1 MDITDE
7 NEVDADSADVQLPLN
22 AQFTPRA
29 YQIELFKCARKKNS
43 ILVLGTGSG
52 KTFIAVLLIKEFADE
67 IRGSICNGSKRTV
80 FVVNTVP
87 LVHQQGLAIKTHT
100 GLEVGQYEGS
110 MGVDFWDDNKWAD
123 ELEEHEVIIIT
134 AQIFLELILH
144 ARLPLRRVNL
154 LIMDECHHA
163 VGSHPMREIM
173 RQYDALKRAGVDEC
187 PRILGLTASVINKK
201 CKKDDVSRNMH
212 ELELTMDCALVTSVD
227 HEEVLRFTTRPDE
240 KLVIYRGFVMT
251 PYQEMVAAQLDG
263 VQCEVEEQEDL
274 NDKVKKFIKKRIL
287 NIKHIMFSLGD
298 WCVARAIYYEK
309 ESLEES
315 AEAEEVPVVR
325 ELLGRLR
332 TRFEEIYVQCV
343 LREKLMGNPKDH
355 VSHQVLR
362 LIEIL
367 AAIKSDEVAGLI
379 FVERRN
385 TAKILYDFLLE
396 LAKANED
403 LNFIKP
409 LYVVGANTRPGI
421 DLKLAELELRK
432 QRETLKKFREGQA
445 NFIVSTSVLEEGVD
459 IRKCNAVI
467 RFDKPAN
474 YRAYVQSRGRARA
487 VPSKYILMVEMG
499 KHMLFINDL
508 DVYREIE
515 KTLLTLCHNR
525 DLPTA
530 EEIQRHFD
538 EDDLLPPYEP
548 YGPQGPK
555 VTANSAISLIN
566 HYIGKL
572 PQDRFTTLAPDVIYV
587 NRHGLSQAVILLP
600 TCSNLKEQ
608 IRGTF
613 EDNKDLAKKSAALE
627 LCKVLHQMGELDHK
641 LRPTVPSVEML
652 ADDLLDLKLESSKAG
667 EPNLGTKK
675 HRQIYKREVHSSF
688 RHTEGTPF
696 YLYFVEIRPTDEDSR
711 EITVDSAESEDTVG
725 ILCKEELV
733 HCPFKLYGPKI
744 GKVMVTLK
752 QLDLNY
758 NVSCEMMRKANHFHK
773 LALESILP
781 INTSLMEFDPKG
793 LDNGLF
799 IVPLKGSSINFGLMD
814 RMAQLSTVKE
824 EIPIR
829 SGQTYEFDRDLF
841 ENAVVFPLYGEMH
854 QMHYVTEIKDNL
866 NPRSE
871 FPESKMLYENYEG
884 YFSTKYGATIT
895 NRLQPLISVKHLPK
909 ELNYLKEVPVKK
921 KGNRDPPY
929 FIPELCGILPFRASL
944 WWQLSCVPSILY
956 RLNSFGVAHKL
967 SLDIG
972 VSSKLNLAAIT
983 AQSLDSNWTE
993 LIAQNTPSD
1002 VNLAVALSQKKV
1014 NYVYP
1019 FMLAHALTLMA
1030 ANDVYNLERLEVLG
1044 DAFLKYVAGEYVY
1057 LKFPDD
1063 HEGKLSPKRTL
1074 LICNKTLFQL
1084 AKKKG
1089 IPEKIQAIRLQPR
1102 VNGIL
1107 PGFGVKKLV
1116 GRKLREIGYP
1126 NDKWH
1131 KLPVPEKISDLEQV
1145 IKELEDEEENLNGDV
1160 SNNPPTRASCFNPWE
1175 EHEVSDKSI
1184 ADCTEALIGAYL
1196 LQCGADAA
1204 KDFLHWMGI
1213 GVHKGQKLLKDDLP
1227 IRTAIIQNESWSVK
1241 EITGFY
1247 KKACLDRLE
1256 NTIQYK
1262 FKDKSFIVQA
1272 VTHPSYTQNR
1282 ITNDYQRLEFIG
1294 DAVLDYLVTGLIY
1307 SRHTTYTPGQM
1318 TDLRSYYV
1326 NNETLARAAAKYEL
1340 QKHLLHMSPKLQA
1353 AIDKFLQLCQEEDL
1367 ERELITEDEEDDVE
1381 EIEVPKS
1388 LGDLIESII
1397 GAVYLD
1403 SNKNLEITWDVVSVL
1418 MGDVFQKKHKD
1429 IPKNR
1434 VRLLY
1439 ETSESVKFEKG
1450 ERDGLAVYT
1459 VKVNDRFEV
1468 IGLGKNLKIAKD
1480 NAAKKALRMLQEMGS
1495 QGNHTFPH

>member
-1 MDITDE
+1 MMDVTDE
-7 NEVDADSADVQLPLN
+7 NEVETENAEVQLPLST
-22 AQFTPRA
+22 QFTPRA
-29 YQIELFKCARKKNS
+29 YQIELFKYAREKNS

-52 KTFIAVLLIKEFADE
+52 KTFIAMLLIQEFAHE
-67 IRGSICNGSKRTV
+67 IRGSICKGSKRTV
-80 FVVNTVP
+80 FVVNTVT
-87 LVHQQGLAIKTHT
+87 LVGQQGSAIEKQT
-100 GLEVGQYEGS
+100 GLKVGQYEGS
-110 MGVDFWDDNKWAD
+110 KGVDNWSDKKWDG
-123 ELEEHEVIIIT
+123 ELEKHEVIVIT
-134 AQIFLELILH
+134 AQIFLDLILH

-173 RQYDALKRAGVDEC
+173 REYGDLKRTGVDEC

-201 CKKDDVSRNMH
+201 CKKEDVSQNMH
-212 ELELTMDCALVTSVD
+212 ELEQTMDCALVTSVD
-227 HEEVLRFTTRPDE
+227 PEEALRFTTRPDE
-240 KLVIYRGFVMT
+240 KLVIYNEVPLT
-251 PYQEMVAAQLDG
+251 PYREMVEAQLG
-263 VQCEVEEQEDL
+263 GLLCEVEEQEGL
-274 NDKVKKFIKKRIL
+274 NEKVKKNIKKSIM
-287 NIKHIMFSLGD
+287 NIKHIMGSLGD

-315 AEAEEVPVVR
+315 AEVEEVPVVQ
-325 ELLGRLR
+325 EFLVRLR
-332 TRFEEIYVQCV
+332 TRFEEIYDQCV
-343 LREKLMGNPKDH
+343 SRENLMGNPKDH
-355 VSHQVLR
+355 VSHQALR

-367 AAIKSDEVAGLI
+367 VAIKSDEVAGLI

-432 QRETLKKFREGQA
+432 QKKTLDKFRDGQA

-499 KHMLFINDL
+499 QHLSFINDL

-525 DLPTA
+525 GSPTA
-530 EEIQRHFD
+530 EEIQRHFN
-538 EDDLLPPYEP
+538 DDLLPPYEP
-548 YGPQGPK
+548 YGKQGPK

-572 PQDRFTTLAPDVIYV
+572 PQDRFTTLAPDVKYE
-587 NRHGLSQAVILLP
+587 NFNGMSQAVIVLP
-600 TCSNLKEQ
+600 TCSNVKEQ

-613 EDNKDLAKKSAALE
+613 ENNKELAKKSAALH
-627 LCKVLHQMGELDHK
+627 LCKILHRMGELDHR

-652 ADDLLDLKLESSKAG
+652 ADDLLDLKLESSKAE

-675 HRQIYKREVHSSF
+675 HRQIYRREVHSSF
-688 RHTEGTPF
+688 RDSEGTTF
-696 YLYFVEIRPTDEDSR
+696 YLYSVEIHPTDDHSR
-711 EITVDSAESEDTVG
+711 EITVDSAESEDTMG
-725 ILCKEELV
+725 IMCKRELV

-744 GKVMVTLK
+744 GEVIIKVK
-752 QLDLNY
+752 HLDTICD
-758 NVSCEMMRKANHFHK
+758 VSCEMMRKANHFHK

-781 INTSLMEFDPKG
+781 INKSLMEFDPKVF
-793 LDNGLF
+793 DSGLF
-799 IVPLKGSSINFGLMD
+799 IVPLKDNCINFGLMD
-814 RMAQLSTVKE
+814 RMALLSTVKE
-824 EIPIR
+824 EIPVR

-841 ENAVVFPLYGEMH
+841 ENAVVFPLYGDMH
-854 QMHYVTEIKDNL
+854 QMHYVTDIKDNL

-871 FPESKMLYENYEG
+871 FPECKMLYENYEG
-884 YFSTKYGATIT
+884 YFLTKYGATIT

-909 ELNYLKEVPVKK
+909 ELNYLKKVPVKK
-921 KGNRDPPY
+921 KGNRDPQY

-944 WWQLSCVPSILY
+944 WWHLSCAPSVLY

-967 SLDIG
+967 SLDVG
-972 VSSKLNLAAIT
+972 VSSELNLASIT
-983 AQSLDSNWTE
+983 AQTLDFSWTE
-993 LIAQNTPSD
+993 RVAQSAPSD
-1002 VNLAVALSQKKV
+1002 VNLAVALSQKKTH
-1014 NYVYP
+1014 YIYP

-1030 ANDVYNLERLEVLG
+1030 ANDGYNLEGLEVLG

-1063 HEGKLSPKRTL
+1063 HEGKLSPRRTL
-1074 LICNKTLFQL
+1074 LVRNKTLFQL
-1084 AKKKG
+1084 AKRKA
-1089 IPEKIQAIRLQPR
+1089 IPRKIQAMKLQPR

-1107 PGFGVKKLV
+1107 PGFGVKKSV
-1116 GRKLREIGYP
+1116 ERELREIGYP
-1126 NDKWH
+1126 SDKWH
-1131 KLPVPEKISDLEQV
+1131 KLPVPEKLSDLEQV
-1145 IKELEDEEENLNGDV
+1145 IKWLGAEEPLDGDK
-1160 SNNPPTRASCFNPWE
+1160 SDKPPTKAACFNPWE

-1213 GVHKGQKLLKDDLP
+1213 GVHKGQKLLKDNLP
-1227 IRTAIIQNESWSVK
+1227 IKTAIMQDKPWSLAR
-1241 EITGFY
+1241 ITCFY

-1256 NTIQYK
+1256 DTIQYK
-1262 FKDKSFIVQA
+1262 FKDRSFVVQA
-1272 VTHPSYTQNR
+1272 VTHPSYTQNK

-1307 SRHTTYTPGQM
+1307 SRHTSYTPGQM
-1318 TDLRSYYV
+1318 TDLRSYCV
-1326 NNETLARAAAKYEL
+1326 NNETLARAAAKHEL
-1340 QKHLLHMSPKLQA
+1340 QKYLLHMSPKLQA
-1353 AIDKFLQLCQEEDL
+1353 AIDKFLQLCQEKGL
-1367 ERELITEDEEDDVE
+1367 ERALVTEDEEDDVE

-1403 SNKNLEITWDVVSVL
+1403 SNRDLEITWNVVSVL
-1418 MGDVFQKKHKD
+1418 MGDVFQKKHED
-1429 IPKNR
+1429 IPMNPI
-1434 VRLLY
+1434 RLLY
-1439 ETSESVKFEKG
+1439 EISESVQFEKG
-1450 ERDGLAVYT
+1450 KRDGLAMYK
-1459 VKVNDRFEV
+1459 VKVNGKLEV
-1468 IGLGKNLKIAKD
+1468 IGLGKNFKVAKV
-1480 NAAKKALRMLQEMGS
+1480 NAAKKAIRRLQEMGS
-1495 QGNHTFPH
+1495 

>member
-1 MDITDE
+1 
-7 NEVDADSADVQLPLN
+7 
-22 AQFTPRA
+22 
-29 YQIELFKCARKKNS
+29 
-43 ILVLGTGSG
+43 
-52 KTFIAVLLIKEFADE
+52 
-67 IRGSICNGSKRTV
+67 
-80 FVVNTVP
+80 
-87 LVHQQGLAIKTHT
+87 
-100 GLEVGQYEGS
+100 
-110 MGVDFWDDNKWAD
+110 
-123 ELEEHEVIIIT
+123 
-134 AQIFLELILH
+134 
-144 ARLPLRRVNL
+144 
-154 LIMDECHHA
+154 MDECHHA

-173 RQYDALKRAGVDEC
+173 RQYDALKRTGVDEC

-201 CKKDDVSRNMH
+201 CRKDDVSRNMH
-212 ELELTMDCALVTSVD
+212 ELEKTMDCALVTSVD

-240 KLVIYRGFVMT
+240 RLVIYNDVPLT
-251 PYQEMVAAQLDG
+251 PYQEMVEAQLDG
-263 VQCEVEEQEDL
+263 LKCEVEEQEDL
-274 NDKVKKFIKKRIL
+274 DDKVKKFIRKRIM
-287 NIKHIMFSLGD
+287 NIKHIMCSLGD

-309 ESLEES
+309 ESLEEN
-315 AEAEEVPVVR
+315 AAAEEVPVIR

-332 TRFEEIYVQCV
+332 TRFEELHVQCV
-343 LREKLMGNPKDH
+343 LREKLMENPKDH

-385 TAKILYDFLLE
+385 TAKILYDFFLE
-396 LAKANED
+396 LAKANDD

-487 VPSKYILMVEMG
+487 VPSKYILMVEMRAHG
-499 KHMLFINDL
+499 SFINDL

-538 EDDLLPPYEP
+538 EDDVLPPYEP

-555 VTANSAISLIN
+555 VTANSAISLVN

-572 PQDRFTTLAPDVIYV
+572 PQDRFTTLAPEVLYV
-587 NRHGLSQAVILLP
+587 NRHGMIQAVILLP
-600 TCSNLKEQ
+600 TCSNMKEQ
-608 IRGTF
+608 IKGMPQ
-613 EDNKDLAKKSAALE
+613 ENKDLAKKSAALE
-627 LCKVLHQMGELDHK
+627 LCKILHQVGELDHK
-641 LRPTVPSVEML
+641 LRPTVPTVEML

-688 RHTEGTPF
+688 CHSEGTPF
-696 YLYFVEIRPTDEDSR
+696 YLYSVEIHPTDEDSR

-725 ILCKEELV
+725 IMCKEELV

-744 GKVMVTLK
+744 GAVIITLK
-752 QLDLNY
+752 LLDIICDA
-758 NVSCEMMRKANHFHK
+758 STEMVRKANHFHK

-781 INTSLMEFDPKG
+781 INKSLMEFDPKG
-793 LDNGLF
+793 VDSGLF
-799 IVPLKGSSINFGLMD
+799 IVPLRGSCLNVGLID
-814 RMAQLSTVKE
+814 RMAQLTTVKE
-824 EIPIR
+824 KIPVR
-829 SGQTYEFDRDLF
+829 SDQTYEFNRDLF
-841 ENAVVFPLYGEMH
+841 ENAVVFPLYGDMH
-854 QMHYVTEIKDNL
+854 QMHYVTDIKENL

-871 FPESKMLYENYEG
+871 FPECKMLYENYEG
-884 YFSTKYGATIT
+884 YFSTKYDAKIT
-895 NRLQPLISVKHLPK
+895 NRLQPLIAVKHLPK
-909 ELNYLKEVPVKK
+909 ELNYLKKVPVKK

-967 SLDIG
+967 SVDIG
-972 VSSKLNLAAIT
+972 ASSKLDLASIT
-983 AQSLDSNWTE
+983 AQSLDFSWTE
-993 LIAQNTPSD
+993 HIAQSTPSD
-1002 VNLAVALSQKKV
+1002 VNLAVALSQKKT
-1014 NYVYP
+1014 NYIYP

-1030 ANDVYNLERLEVLG
+1030 ANDGYNLERLEVLG
-1044 DAFLKYVAGEYVY
+1044 DAFLKYVVGEYVY

-1063 HEGKLSPKRTL
+1063 HEGKLSPRRTL

-1084 AKKKG
+1084 AKKKA
-1089 IPEKIQAIRLQPR
+1089 IPEKVQAIKLQPR

-1116 GRKLREIGYP
+1116 ERELRKIGYP

-1131 KLPVPEKISDLEQV
+1131 KLPVPETISDLEQV
-1145 IKELEDEEENLNGDV
+1145 IEELEDEENHNGDR
-1160 SNNPPTRASCFNPWE
+1160 SGTPPTRASCFNPWE

-1196 LQCGADAA
+1196 LQCGADTA
-1204 KDFLHWMGI
+1204 KDFLHWIGI
-1213 GVHKGQKLLKDDLP
+1213 GVHQGQNLLKDVLP
-1227 IRTAIIQNESWSVK
+1227 IKTAIIQDKSWALK
-1241 EITGFY
+1241 EITAFY

-1256 NTIQYK
+1256 DTIQYK
-1262 FKDKSFIVQA
+1262 FKDRSFIVQA
-1272 VTHPSYTQNR
+1272 VTHPSYIQNR

-1307 SRHTTYTPGQM
+1307 SRHISYTPGQM

-1353 AIDKFLQLCQEEDL
+1353 AIDKFLQLCQEDDL
-1367 ERELITEDEEDDVE
+1367 ERELVTEDEEDDVE

-1403 SNKNLEITWDVVSVL
+1403 SNRNLEITWDVVSVL
-1418 MGDVFQKKHKD
+1418 MGDVFEKKHKD

-1439 ETSESVKFEKG
+1439 EMSESVHFEKG
-1450 ERDGLAVYT
+1450 ELNGLAMYT
-1459 VKVNDRFEV
+1459 VKVNDQFEV

-1480 NAAKKALRMLQEMGS
+1480 NAAKKALRNLQEVGS
-1495 QGNHTFPH
+1495 QGNQTSSQ